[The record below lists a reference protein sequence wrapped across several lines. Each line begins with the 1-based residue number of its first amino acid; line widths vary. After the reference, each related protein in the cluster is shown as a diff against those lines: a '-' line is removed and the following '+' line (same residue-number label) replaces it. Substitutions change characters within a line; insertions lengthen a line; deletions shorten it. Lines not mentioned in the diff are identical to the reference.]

1 MLLLS
6 LWLLLMV
13 CATLLVTSHTPHCC
27 HSLPRQHHQPHHHQA
42 HRQAPHQA
50 HRRTLHR
57 ALRWPSPQP
66 FHPPVCCDPIVV
78 CAPQQHRM
86 AHIRLF
92 FQSKVITGYLRTDR
106 AEHLASFFFFT
117 CHTFQGG
124 MTVLTNIGEDL
135 QGALGSIDFSLNLN
149 KSVVGPGH
157 SSNETSSPKGP
168 TGVIR
173 DPLETRSRAPP
184 HPCHALRNFFRSHA
198 HIFWS
203 LLRASYFVLT
213 IIQIYI

>member
-1 MLLLS
+1 MCTLLVSEWRVMKGRRCRSTSHAPLPSVMSLLMTVKRKGCTCRLLLLS
-6 LWLLLMV
+6 LRLLLMV
-13 CATLLVTSHTPHCC
+13 CATWLVTSHTPHCC

-106 AEHLASFFFFT
+106 AEHLASFFFYMPYISRR
-117 CHTFQGG
+117 HDSAHQYWR
-124 MTVLTNIGEDL
+124 
-135 QGALGSIDFSLNLN
+135 
-149 KSVVGPGH
+149 GPAR
-157 SSNETSSPKGP
+157 SS
-168 TGVIR
+168 R
-173 DPLETRSRAPP
+173 L
-184 HPCHALRNFFRSHA
+184 H
-198 HIFWS
+198 
-203 LLRASYFVLT
+203 
-213 IIQIYI
+213 